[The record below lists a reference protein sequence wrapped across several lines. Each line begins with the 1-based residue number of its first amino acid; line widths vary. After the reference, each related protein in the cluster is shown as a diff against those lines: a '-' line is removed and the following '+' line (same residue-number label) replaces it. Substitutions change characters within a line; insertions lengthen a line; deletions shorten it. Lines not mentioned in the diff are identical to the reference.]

1 MQVGAWAISTMTISG
16 LIAKALLA
24 VFGDRIDPRYFWALF
39 CATFGVGMIVLVTA
53 VSDVAV
59 TVSAICLGIG
69 FGGGIVAMMATLSNY
84 YGTRAFASLSG
95 LAIAI
100 NTGVS
105 SLAPIIAGRMY
116 DSGVGYGAAF
126 YFTAIWC
133 IGGAVMLALLHR
145 PHRGRAAAV
154 AA

>member
-1 MQVGAWAISTMTISG
+1 MMPISG
-16 LIAKALLA
+16 LAAKGLLA
-24 VFGDRIDPRYFWALF
+24 LFGDRVDPRYFWALF
-39 CATFGVGMIVLVTA
+39 CATGGAGMIVLVTA
-53 VSDVAV
+53 VSDGAAVAA
-59 TVSAICLGIG
+59 AICIGIG

-116 DSGVGYGAAF
+116 DAGIGYAPAF
-126 YFTAIWC
+126 YVTAVWC
-133 IGGAVMLALLHR
+133 IGGAIMLALLSR
-145 PHRGRAAAV
+145 PHRSGATAV
-154 AA
+154 AAVSGGPQ